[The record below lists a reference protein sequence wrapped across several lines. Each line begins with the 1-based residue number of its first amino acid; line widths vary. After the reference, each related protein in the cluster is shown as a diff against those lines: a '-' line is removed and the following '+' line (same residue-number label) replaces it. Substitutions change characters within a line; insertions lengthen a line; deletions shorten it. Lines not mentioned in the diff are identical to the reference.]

1 MSDNIGYS
9 MLIVDDE
16 KLVRQKILR
25 AVDCKKHNITNIEEA
40 ANGVEGLS
48 QIMQNMPD
56 IILLDICMP
65 RMDGVEFASIV
76 REGASFHS
84 NHFYHRLQRFQEYAI
99 CYSCRSQRLYTKARR
114 FFSHK

>member
-40 ANGVEGLS
+40 ANGVEGLL

-56 IILLDICMP
+56 RGRPNNCVNLQV
-65 RMDGVEFASIV
+65 GV
-76 REGASFHS
+76 
-84 NHFYHRLQRFQEYAI
+84 
-99 CYSCRSQRLYTKARR
+99 K
-114 FFSHK
+114 

>member
-40 ANGVEGLS
+40 ANGVEGLL

-76 REGASFHS
+76 KKEHPSTQIIFITGFSD
-84 NHFYHRLQRFQEYAI
+84 
-99 CYSCRSQRLYTKARR
+99 SCRSQRLYTKARR